1 MRFLEPKA
9 GAVLGKYELLAPVAK
24 GGMAQI
30 WSARPVGSRG
40 FRNVVAIKTIIKGQI
55 DDRRLEQMF
64 VQESIVATRVLHP
77 NVVKTFEAGEH
88 DGVLYMTMEWVDGEP
103 LQVITAAAR
112 ERGGL
117 PLPISVYLVSQVLR
131 GLHAAHELLDDDGQ
145 PMNVVHRDISP
156 QNVMVTA
163 TGAVKLV
170 DFGIA
175 KTALQDDSLTEA
187 GEIKGKFAYVSPE
200 QVAGAALDR
209 RSDVFATGV
218 LLYMLTTGR
227 HPFKGDSAAETVR
240 NICGEAPALPPS
252 QMREKY
258 PVELERVL
266 LKALEKRAERRFTTA
281 EEMALALEAAL
292 PACAKPAFQK
302 HVGDYVH
309 ELCGSRSTER
319 RQQLRA
325 AEERLERE
333 RNEGSSPMLAAISQ
347 GSLRALSIER
357 MGSEIVIH
365 AEADPSFDTLS
376 LDIPE
381 RAKPSVLKRRLR
393 QALWSSALLAS
404 GALVGIGARSLMPQ
418 AADARSHGASPV
430 PSAVF
435 EAGRVRPLGEPSHVP
450 AQASGMRHS
459 KRSTSTGVA
468 PAPSGSTKPI
478 Q

>member
-1 MRFLEPKA
+1 VRFFEPKP

-24 GGMAQI
+24 GGMAQV

-40 FRNVVAIKTIIKGQI
+40 FRNVVAIKTILKGQL

-64 VQESIVATRVLHP
+64 LREGAVAARVQHP

-88 DGVLYMTMEWVDGEP
+88 DGVLYLTMEWVDGEP
-103 LQVITAAAR
+103 LHVITAEAR
-112 ERGGL
+112 EHGGI
-117 PLPISVYLVSQVLR
+117 PIPISVYLVSQVLR
-131 GLHAAHELLDDDGQ
+131 GLHAAHDLVDDDGAL
-145 PMNVVHRDISP
+145 MNLVHRDISP
-156 QNVMVTA
+156 QNVMVTS

-175 KTALQDDSLTEA
+175 KTAFHGDSLTEV

-200 QVAGAALDR
+200 QVTGAALDR
-209 RSDVFATGV
+209 RSDVFAAGV

-227 HPFKGDSAAETVR
+227 HPFKGENAAETVSK
-240 NICGEAPALPPS
+240 ICSGVPALPPS
-252 QMREKY
+252 RARVRF
-258 PVELERVL
+258 PPELERVL
-266 LKALEKRAERRFTTA
+266 LKALEKQTEQRWATA
-281 EEMALALEAAL
+281 EEMAVALEAAV
-292 PACAKPAFQK
+292 PECSKPEFQK
-302 HVGDYVH
+302 QVGDYVH
-309 ELCGSRSTER
+309 QLCGSRSAER
-319 RQQLRA
+319 RQQLRI

-357 MGSEIVIH
+357 NGTEIVIH
-365 AEADPSFDTLS
+365 AEADASFDTLS

-381 RAKPSVLKRRLR
+381 RESTSPIKRRLR
-393 QALWSSALLAS
+393 SALWSAVLLVS
-404 GALVGIGARSLMPQ
+404 GALVGLGARSLMPRPE
-418 AADARSHGASPV
+418 APGRSASPV

-435 EAGRVRPLGEPSHVP
+435 EAGRVRALNDPQG
-450 AQASGMRHS
+450 QASGIRHS
-459 KRSTSTGVA
+459 NRSTSTGVS